1 MGQYRKKGLALAMQL
16 GAIVICDEPHE
27 VEVEAPPNMTWKCN
41 PGVHSL
47 VTSRMDEDETWEQL
61 WKDMWERMDLGI
73 EPCECKD
80 CEWCS
85 PEKGE
90 SNGEPDGSGEGSGTA
105 GD

>member
-1 MGQYRKKGLALAMQL
+1 MTYRQKGLALARKL
-16 GAIVICDEPHE
+16 KAIVISDMPHE

-61 WKDMWERMDLGI
+61 WKDMWERIDLGI
-73 EPCECKD
+73 EPCECDD

-85 PEKGE
+85 QEGI
-90 SNGEPDGSGEGSGTA
+90 NDEPDDDERDQIAGSV
-105 GD
+105 